1 LRLSM
6 KGSGM
11 TLTHKLML
19 GLVGLIATFAAMTV
33 LGGSVEAAA
42 TPTDGASSWQMD
54 VDGEPK
60 ATVSQAHTCVS
71 STIFHTPLALTAV
84 DSGRTGFLGGA
95 SPEAGGP
102 CQVVV
107 QCTLTHWGWHCV
119 VTIVCP

>member
-1 LRLSM
+1 
-6 KGSGM
+6 M
-11 TLTHKLML
+11 TLTRKLML
-19 GLVGLIATFAAMTV
+19 GLAVLVAAFAAMTV
-33 LGGSVEAAA
+33 WGGSIEAAA
-42 TPTDGASSWQMD
+42 TSTDAASSWQMD

-60 ATVSQAHTCVS
+60 ATVSQADTCVS

-84 DSGRTGFLGGA
+84 DIDRTGMLGDS

-102 CQVVV
+102 CQVIV